1 MTDVS
6 LLAAAPALLS
16 PDGPGADLLS
26 AAELARARRH
36 HQPVDRCRSA
46 TASWLLRVAAGG
58 ARGLEPHRVRVGREC
73 PTCGR
78 AGAEAP
84 HGRPVLLPPQG
95 VDRPGPPVQLSASHA
110 GDVVLVAAS
119 TAGRVGVDV
128 ERIAS
133 TGFEGFDDL
142 VLTPLERRRLATLPA
157 GSRPVERALAWTRK
171 EALLKATG
179 HALTLDPATVGF
191 HPDGRPEPATA
202 VLLGGAPHAGTRV
215 LDGLPAGHV
224 GALALLDAPAPRC
237 VPVRWLHEVPEPAG
251 STAASG

>member
-1 MTDVS
+1 MTDIS
-6 LLAAAPALLS
+6 LLAAAPGLLS

-46 TASWLLRVAAGG
+46 TASWLLRAAAAG
-58 ARGLEPHRVRVGREC
+58 ASGLEPHRVRVGREC

-84 HGRPVLLPPQG
+84 HGRPVLLPQAEE
-95 VDRPGPPVQLSASHA
+95 PGPPVQLSASHA

-142 VLTPLERRRLATLPA
+142 VLTPLERRHLASLPA
-157 GSRPVERALAWTRK
+157 GSRPVQRALAWTRK

-179 HALTLDPATVGF
+179 HALTLDPSTVGF
-191 HPDGRPEPATA
+191 QPDGRPEPATA
-202 VLLGGAPHAGTRV
+202 ALLGGAPHAGTRA
-215 LDGLPAGHV
+215 LGGLPAGHV
-224 GALALLDAPAPRC
+224 GALALLDAPAPRRL
-237 VPVRWLHEVPEPAG
+237 PVRWLHEVPEPAG